1 MKIKLTPGEGISA
14 ERTRIAGVPCLVLT
28 PSGRPKAN
36 AAVIWI
42 HGGGYIL
49 GMKEMVYMSRA
60 ADLARRF
67 GVTVIS
73 PGCRLAWLHPYPAA
87 LDDCVAV
94 LRAVDAER
102 ERYGAMHIAVGG
114 ESAGGGLATAVC
126 MAARG
131 AGIKVD
137 LQMPLYPMI
146 SDRDTESSRDNRGRI
161 WNTRRNHL
169 AWRVYLR
176 RLKGRDI
183 PPYAAPLRQTDFFG
197 LPPCV
202 TFVGDGEPFL
212 CETKEYVRRLREAGV
227 RAEIMIY
234 RTNVHAFDMLYPD
247 EETSVSAKKWF
258 EERFA
263 DMAEGWLGAPADG
276 GEDAFAGAVDNLLK

>member
-73 PGCRLAWLHPYPAA
+73 PGYRLAWLHPYPAA

-114 ESAGGGLATAVC
+114 ESAGGGLAAAVC
-126 MAARG
+126 MAARD

-146 SDRDTESSRDNRGRI
+146 SDRDTESSWDNRGRI

-176 RLKGRDI
+176 RLKGRNV

-197 LPPCV
+197 LPPCI
-202 TFVGDGEPFL
+202 TFVGDGEPFYA
-212 CETKEYVRRLREAGV
+212 ETLQYVANLKAAGV
-227 RAEIMIY
+227 EAEADVY
-234 RTNVHAFDMLYPD
+234 PTNVHAFEMLCP
-247 EETSVSAKKWF
+247 EQETAKRASEKLLEQVGSALAQK
-258 EERFA
+258 A
-263 DMAEGWLGAPADG
+263 
-276 GEDAFAGAVDNLLK
+276 